1 MRNFSI
7 VLVCL
12 FLVGCSASNLGRT
25 YHPSEHA
32 KAPGD
37 KGVVIIFVD
46 SGIEDGIAYRVWVDD
61 EGQGLVFPNSFIRAQ
76 VMPGVTDVRCWEA
89 FAGNIFKDSMPE
101 SYTSLGTPL
110 SFKAGV
116 VRPID
121 VEPGEV
127 HYVRI
132 RKESD
137 EYFTACEEAKETTT
151 ICKKMRYKTIIEEV
165 DGTVAAAELSG
176 MKESL

>member
-1 MRNFSI
+1 MRYFSI

-12 FLVGCSASNLGRT
+12 FLVGCSAPNLGRT

-32 KAPGD
+32 TAPAD
-37 KGVVIIFVD
+37 KGVVIVFVD
-46 SGIEDGIAYRVWVDD
+46 SGVEERIAYRVWVDD
-61 EGQGLVFPNSFIRAQ
+61 DGQGLVFPNSFIRASA
-76 VMPGVTDVRCWEA
+76 MPGVTDVRIWEEV
-89 FAGNIFKDSMPE
+89 AGNTIGNSMPE
-101 SYTSLGTPL
+101 SFTALGTPF

-121 VEPGEV
+121 VKPGEV

-132 RKESD
+132 RKDSD
-137 EYFTACEEAKETTT
+137 EYFTTCEEAEETTT
-151 ICKKMRYKTIIEEV
+151 ICKKKRYKTVIEKV
-165 DGTVAAAELSG
+165 DGTAATAELSG

>member
-1 MRNFSI
+1 VRNFSI
-7 VLVCL
+7 ALACL
-12 FLVGCSASNLGRT
+12 LLGSCFHSNLGET
-25 YHPSEHA
+25 YQSSEHA
-32 KAPGD
+32 RTASD
-37 KGVVIIFVD
+37 KGVVIIFAD
-46 SGIEDGIAYRVWVDD
+46 SGIEEGIAYGVWVDD
-61 EGQGLVFPNSFIRAQ
+61 KRQGLVFPNSFIR
-76 VMPGVTDVRCWEA
+76 VYSTPGVADIRFWEQP
-89 FAGNIFKDSMPE
+89 AGNIFRDSLPE
-101 SYTSLGTPL
+101 SYTALGTPL

-121 VEPGEV
+121 VKAGEV

-137 EYFTACEEAKETTT
+137 EYFTACEEAKDTTT